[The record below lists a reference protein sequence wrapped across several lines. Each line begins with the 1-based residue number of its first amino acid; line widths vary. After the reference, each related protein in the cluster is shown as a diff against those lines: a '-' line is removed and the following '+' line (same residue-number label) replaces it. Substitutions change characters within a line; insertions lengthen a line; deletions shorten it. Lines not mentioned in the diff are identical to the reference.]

1 MPAPHA
7 PRGAENVVKMLV
19 GLEYALRLK
28 HWLVFILLGAIWSS
42 SFMWIKIAVQEIGP
56 ITLVAFRVLF
66 GLLFGVVVI
75 YIQRIGWPRTV
86 KEWTPLLVLGV
97 ANIAIPFFLISWG
110 EQSIDS
116 AVASILNA
124 TVPLFTILIAHS
136 LLHDDKITAPK
147 ALGLLMGFAGVVILM
162 SKDIGAS
169 LGSLLGQLA
178 IVLASAFYAGGA
190 VYARKTT
197 EGMPGILRSAGPLLP
212 ATVVMWLAMFMI
224 ESPVKFP
231 QLGITW
237 IALLFLGVLGSGLAF
252 VMSYYLLHEI
262 GPTRTTMVTYLFP
275 LGGVVLGVVFLGEEL
290 SWQLVVGAA
299 LIVLSLVVA
308 NMQPQR
314 QEQNIEKQAAADS

>member
-1 MPAPHA
+1 M
-7 PRGAENVVKMLV
+7 K
-19 GLEYALRLK
+19 LK

-75 YIQRIGWPRTV
+75 YIQRIQWPRTL
-86 KEWTPLLVLGV
+86 KEWTPLLLLGV

-124 TVPLFTILIAHS
+124 TTPLFTILIAHY
-136 LLHDDKITAPK
+136 LLHDDKMTAPK
-147 ALGLLMGFAGVVILM
+147 VLGLLMGFAGVVILM

-169 LGSLLGQLA
+169 LGSVLGQLA

-197 EGMPGILRSAGPLLP
+197 HDMPGILRSAGPLLP
-212 ATVVMWLAMFMI
+212 ATLVMWLAMFLV
-224 ESPVKFP
+224 ESPVKLP

-237 IALLFLGVLGSGLAF
+237 ISLLFLGVLGSGFAF
-252 VMSYYLLHEI
+252 VLSYYLIHEI
-262 GPTRTTMVTYLFP
+262 GPTRTSMVTYLFP
-275 LGGVVLGVVFLGEEL
+275 LGGLILGVIFLNEEI
-290 SWQLVVGAA
+290 SWQLLVGAV
-299 LIVLSLVVA
+299 LIVLSLVIA
-308 NMQPQR
+308 NLQPQR
-314 QEQNIEKQAAADS
+314 QERNLEKQAAAHR